1 VVGSSTK
8 IEYAEQF
15 GYDQILVS
23 DKGLDERFAVVL
35 DSVGG
40 QTRRASLELLAPQ
53 GRLAAY
59 GNASGAVF
67 SVSTTELNMQ
77 NKAVLGYS
85 SFNLSQTH
93 PQPLADSGRRALE
106 LVASGQVRLDITA
119 EYDLADL
126 ATAVQRIA
134 DRATAGKSVPRITKV

>member
-1 VVGSSTK
+1 VLIHAAAGGVGTLAAQFARLAGARRIVGVVGSSTK

-23 DKGLDERFAVVL
+23 DKGLDERFDVVL

-59 GNASGAVF
+59 GNASGANF
-67 SVSTTELNMQ
+67 SVSTT
-77 NKAVLGYS
+77 S
-85 SFNLSQTH
+85 
-93 PQPLADSGRRALE
+93 
-106 LVASGQVRLDITA
+106 
-119 EYDLADL
+119 
-126 ATAVQRIA
+126 
-134 DRATAGKSVPRITKV
+134 